1 MYYAFLSLISWAKTW
16 AQKNLYFVCWKYI
29 EMGSDRKIIVNGKCK
44 CKMVPDAD
52 ASIMPGRS
60 MGNGDEWSVLPPEE
74 GCLVPT
80 G

>member
-1 MYYAFLSLISWAKTW
+1 
-16 AQKNLYFVCWKYI
+16 
-29 EMGSDRKIIVNGKCK
+29 MGSDRKIIVNGKCK